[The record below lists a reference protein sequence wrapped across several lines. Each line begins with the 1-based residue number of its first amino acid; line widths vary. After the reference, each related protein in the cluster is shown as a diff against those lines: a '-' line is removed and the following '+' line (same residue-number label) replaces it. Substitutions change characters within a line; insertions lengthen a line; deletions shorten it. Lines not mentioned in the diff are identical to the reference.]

1 VRYPSTDGD
10 TIKATYLLMAL
21 PAAAVAAAFVIDAL
35 RPRGRAW
42 AVAGVVALGVLVAVQ
57 LPFLIL

>member
-1 VRYPSTDGD
+1 
-10 TIKATYLLMAL
+10 MAL
-21 PAAAVAAAFVIDAL
+21 PAAAVAVAFVIDAL

-42 AVAGVVALGVLVAVQ
+42 AAAGVVALGALVAVQ

>member
-1 VRYPSTDGD
+1 
-10 TIKATYLLMAL
+10 MAL

-42 AVAGVVALGVLVAVQ
+42 ATAGVVALGALVAVQ